1 MAEKPGDLLTAGQ
14 IAKTLGVSDAKV
26 KKAIGELGIKPKA
39 KKGVCN
45 YYAKDVLPKV
55 KAAAAK

>member
-1 MAEKPGDLLTAGQ
+1 MGDLFTAGQ

-26 KKAIGELGIKPKA
+26 KKALGDLAIKPAA

-55 KAAAAK
+55 KAAVAK